1 MHLPSHALLAG
12 ESPSD
17 HPVAV
22 AVAVAVAEAEAEA
35 EADLEEV

>member
-1 MHLPSHALLAG
+1 MHLPSHALLEG

-22 AVAVAVAEAEAEA
+22 AVAVAVVVAAVEAEVDQVE
-35 EADLEEV
+35 D